1 MSDWFSREIPVVKPA
16 VPKKPNPLDA
26 SNEKKIEELEAKI
39 KKYVAMWHTTHH
51 KLIRLIE

>member
-1 MSDWFSREIPVVKPA
+1 MSDWFSREIPVAKPA

-39 KKYVAMWHTTHH
+39 KKYVAMWYMTHH
-51 KLIRLIE
+51 KLTRLIE